1 MTDGANTHDV
11 SMAVPL
17 IAAVLAGLLG
27 ILGTVFVSGR
37 GENLPMAV
45 HVEFEKR
52 MTEWHEDST
61 KQLGDI
67 NSRLS
72 RLEGETQIERETR
85 ERRKRP

>member
-1 MTDGANTHDV
+1 MTNGISTHDV
-11 SMAVPL
+11 SMAVPI

-27 ILGTVFVSGR
+27 ILGTVFVTGR
-37 GENLPMAV
+37 SDNLPLAV

-61 KQLGDI
+61 KQFGDI

-72 RLEGETQIERETR
+72 RLEGETQAERD
-85 ERRKRP
+85 RRKRP